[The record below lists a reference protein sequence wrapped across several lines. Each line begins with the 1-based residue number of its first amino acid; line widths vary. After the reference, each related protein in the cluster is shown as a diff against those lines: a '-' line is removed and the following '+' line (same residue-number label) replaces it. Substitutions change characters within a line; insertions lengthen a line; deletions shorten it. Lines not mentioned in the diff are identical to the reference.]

1 MNSKFFSGIKENNF
15 FFVNFVEDG
24 ELRRVLQS
32 LACGKAR
39 VLSKNPKVK
48 IAQHSLPPMV
58 YKYVC
63 QNVESGRNLYE
74 AK

>member
-1 MNSKFFSGIKENNF
+1 MNSKFFSEFKENNF
-15 FFVNFVEDG
+15 LVNFAEDG

-48 IAQHSLPPMV
+48 IAQHSLPPVV
-58 YKYVC
+58 YKYVY